1 MGKRV
6 LHIVTRCDTKQECVE
21 CCSEIIQVIRDKTGK
36 GYVFLLF
43 MDWTQIKTAN
53 LSCVPHIVKF
63 MKENKELNR
72 ASILGTAIVMASK
85 SMRTMLNMCFAIQ
98 KPVTEIKMFKAQPLA
113 YQYIETKLPHV
124 Q

>member
-1 MGKRV
+1 
-6 LHIVTRCDTKQECVE
+6 
-21 CCSEIIQVIRDKTGK
+21 
-36 GYVFLLF
+36 
-43 MDWTQIKTAN
+43 
-53 LSCVPHIVKF
+53 